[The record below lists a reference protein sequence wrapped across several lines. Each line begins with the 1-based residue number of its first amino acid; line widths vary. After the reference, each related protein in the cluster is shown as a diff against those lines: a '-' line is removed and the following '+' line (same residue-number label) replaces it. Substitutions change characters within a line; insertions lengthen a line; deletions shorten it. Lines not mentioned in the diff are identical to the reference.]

1 MSTGNQA
8 LYEREAEN
16 VYRPT
21 RFAGSPWSRSMQH
34 GGPVLGLFAREV
46 ENAAAETGMQ
56 VARLT
61 VDLFKAVPMETLVAE
76 TRFVRQG
83 KRIAAIESTLRPLDS
98 SAPVSRASSLLL
110 RAKPHDKRCW
120 ETPECSPPY
129 PTRTDAP
136 QPDGSR
142 TRSKWPPGFQEH
154 VVGRAGAD
162 DTGPYVWL
170 TTKLDLVAG
179 EAISPLQRAAAMTDM
194 TLGSQMRMAA
204 RRRAKTSA
212 KHEPPTIGA
221 LMINADTTSYW
232 ERPFIGDWLGMRPS
246 LITERDGIGTAE
258 AVLYDAAG
266 RVGTSTQSALVQGR
280 FRRP

>member
-1 MSTGNQA
+1 MGNQA
-8 LYEREAEN
+8 IYEREAEN

-21 RFAGSPWSRSMQH
+21 RFAGSPWSQSMQH

-61 VDLFKAVPMETLVAE
+61 VDLFKAVPMERLVAE

-98 SAPVSRASSLLL
+98 SAPVSRASGLLL
-110 RAKPHDKRCW
+110 RAKPHDKRPW
-120 ETPECSPPY
+120 ETPEHPPPY
-129 PTRTDAP
+129 PTRTEAP
-136 QPDGSR
+136 PPDVSR
-142 TRSKWPPGFQEH
+142 TRSKRPAGFHEH
-154 VVGRAGAD
+154 VVGRSGAD
-162 DTGPYVWL
+162 DAGPYVWM
-170 TTKLDLVAG
+170 TTKLGLVAG

-194 TLGSQMRMAA
+194 TLGFQMRMAA
-204 RRRAKTSA
+204 RRRAKASA
-212 KHEPPTIGA
+212 EDEPPTMGA

-232 ERPFIGDWLGMRPS
+232 ERPFTGDWLGMRPS
-246 LITERDGIGTAE
+246 LITERDGIGTAQ

>member
-1 MSTGNQA
+1 MPTGNQA
-8 LYEREAEN
+8 VYEREAEN
-16 VYRPT
+16 AYRPT
-21 RFAGSPWSRSMQH
+21 RLAVSPWSQSMQH
-34 GGPVLGLFAREV
+34 GGPVLGLFAREL
-46 ENAAAETGMQ
+46 ENAAEETGMQ

-61 VDLFKAVPMETLVAE
+61 VDLFEAVPMETLVAE

-98 SAPVSRASSLLL
+98 DAPVSRASGLLL
-110 RAKPHDKRCW
+110 RARPHDKRSW
-120 ETPECSPPY
+120 ETPGCSPPY
-129 PTRTDAP
+129 PTRSEAP
-136 QPDGSR
+136 PPDVSSTGSK
-142 TRSKWPPGFQEH
+142 TPPGFHEH
-154 VVGRAGAD
+154 VVGRSGAD
-162 DTGPYVWL
+162 DAGPYVWM

-194 TLGSQMRMAA
+194 TLGFQMRMAA
-204 RRRAKTSA
+204 RRRAKASA
-212 KHEPPTIGA
+212 ADEPPAMGA

-232 ERPFIGDWLGMRPS
+232 ERPFTGDWLGMRPS

-266 RVGTSTQSALVQGR
+266 RVGTSTQSALVQGQ

>member
-8 LYEREAEN
+8 LYEREAGN
-16 VYRPT
+16 AYRPT
-21 RFAGSPWSRSMQH
+21 RFAGSPWSQSMQH
-34 GGPVLGLFAREV
+34 GGPVLGLFASEV

-83 KRIAAIESTLRPLDS
+83 KRIAALESTLRPLDS
-98 SAPVSRASSLLL
+98 GAPVSRASGLLL
-110 RAKPHDKRCW
+110 RAKPHDKRSW
-120 ETPECSPPY
+120 ETPEYSPPY
-129 PTRTDAP
+129 PTRTGAP
-136 QPDGSR
+136 PPDLSR
-142 TRSKWPPGFQEH
+142 TRSKWPPGFHEH
-154 VVGRAGAD
+154 VVGHSGVDAA
-162 DTGPYVWL
+162 GPYVWL

-179 EAISPLQRAAAMTDM
+179 EPISPLQRAAAMTDM
-194 TLGSQMRMAA
+194 TLGSQMRMAV
-204 RRRAKTSA
+204 RRRAKASA
-212 KHEPPTIGA
+212 EDEPPTLGA

-232 ERPFIGDWLGMRPS
+232 ERPFNGDWLGMRPS

-266 RVGTSTQSALVQGR
+266 RVGTSTQSALVQGQ